1 LKFYHLL
8 KNNNIY
14 LDYDYTFKS
23 TINAFLLSKNE
34 EELLVSENGYLYI
47 FNYDK
52 NEKKYIKPKD
62 KEKSRYIISN
72 NGKKMNYLYL
82 LSDLTLIT
90 LSDDG
95 KLSVWKRNN
104 NDDFTQF
111 QNYEKLYTNIK
122 IIASLWSCYELL
134 EVNDTYFLA
143 LMRDCNLK
151 FYDCDEINE
160 IKTIKI
166 KFGDYLREKF
176 NHMAKLNNDYI
187 IIVVKNMYVL
197 LSIKYMEII
206 QYYVL
211 PNMKNAICLYKYNF
225 DNMVLIIGKAN
236 DEENVF
242 YQYKFDDE
250 DQVLK
255 EISHFENSI
264 EKFGDYRYNFL
275 NQSMIISFYYYY
287 SSSSNKKFE
296 LFA

>member
-1 LKFYHLL
+1 
-8 KNNNIY
+8 
-14 LDYDYTFKS
+14 
-23 TINAFLLSKNE
+23 
-34 EELLVSENGYLYI
+34 
-47 FNYDK
+47 
-52 NEKKYIKPKD
+52 
-62 KEKSRYIISN
+62 
-72 NGKKMNYLYL
+72 MNYLYL

-242 YQYKFDDE
+242 YQYKFDEE